1 MSLRSGAFSETNVF
15 ANVYTNGDACGMKTK
30 LKTFPSLKSDEQ
42 AEDFV
47 DRVDLSEYDL
57 KGFKPIR
64 FEIEPKS
71 AAPQAFSNN

>member
-1 MSLRSGAFSETNVF
+1 
-15 ANVYTNGDACGMKTK
+15 MKTK

-42 AEDFV
+42 AENFV

-57 KGFKPIR
+57 KGFKPMR

-71 AAPQAFSNN
+71 AAPQAFSSN

>member
-1 MSLRSGAFSETNVF
+1 MRSGDFSEANVF

-57 KGFKPIR
+57 KGFKPTR

-71 AAPQAFSNN
+71 ATTPPLSTN